1 MFLSNDLT
9 TQVGTMALLPQ
20 IVDAV
25 TIPVIAAGGIVDAK
39 TVAAAIAL
47 GAAGVQVGTAYLLCP
62 EANTS
67 AVHRA
72 ALKSAARAAHRGYH
86 VFTAGLRAAS

>member
-25 TIPVIAAGGIVDAK
+25 TI
-39 TVAAAIAL
+39 
-47 GAAGVQVGTAYLLCP
+47 
-62 EANTS
+62 
-67 AVHRA
+67 R
-72 ALKSAARAAHRGYH
+72 
-86 VFTAGLRAAS
+86 